1 MIVFIVQ
8 SSELLCPTLCDP
20 WAVASQAL
28 LFMEFSRQYYYGWV
42 DLQEK
47 NSEVKDLGSHFC
59 VLLHQRVL
67 YVSSR
72 AFYTTIITE
81 NTCS

>member
-1 MIVFIVQ
+1 MILFIVQ

-47 NSEVKDLGSHFC
+47 NSEVKDLGSYFC
-59 VLLHQRVL
+59 VLLHQSAICIFQGFL
-67 YVSSR
+67 Y
-72 AFYTTIITE
+72 
-81 NTCS
+81 NNHH